1 MNAPRVATAE
11 KPVQL
16 LVVDDDEGLAIL
28 MAETLRGEGY
38 HVDTAPSANAA
49 RAWLDRRTPDLMFLD
64 LKLQD
69 SSGPALVASLQ
80 RNRTPVPFVVV
91 TGQGDEKVAV
101 EVMKQG
107 ALDYVMK
114 DTGLLDR
121 LPAVAKRAL
130 TAVAQETAL
139 RAAQA
144 EHRRLEREILAISE
158 RERHS
163 IGADL
168 HDNLGQQLTALE
180 LMCTLAKE
188 DAAPHPELAQ
198 RLDLMARMLREAVAQ
213 VRFLA
218 RGLVPVGSEPDSL
231 QVGLAELAER
241 TNAIGRV
248 RFRFDCPQPVPVKD
262 PFIAGHLYRIA
273 QEAVNNVVKHARAR
287 HATVRLHQTGHDLHL
302 VIEDDGAGIPKNR
315 ASKSDGIGLG
325 VMRHRANAIGAQLQ
339 VDSRR
344 GGGVTI
350 RCTLPLPP

>member
-1 MNAPRVATAE
+1 
-11 KPVQL
+11 
-16 LVVDDDEGLAIL
+16 
-28 MAETLRGEGY
+28 
-38 HVDTAPSANAA
+38 
-49 RAWLDRRTPDLMFLD
+49 MFLD
-64 LKLQD
+64 LKLPD
-69 SSGPALVASLQ
+69 GNGPALVASLQ
-80 RNRTPVPFVVV
+80 RDRPAVPFVVV

-130 TAVAQETAL
+130 KTVAQENAL

-188 DAAPHPELAQ
+188 DAAPHPELAK
-198 RLDLMARMLREAVAQ
+198 RLNLMARMLRETVAQ
-213 VRFLA
+213 ARFLA
-218 RGLVPVGSEPDSL
+218 RGLVPVGSEPDAL

-241 TNAIGRV
+241 TNTLGRLHC
-248 RFRFDCPQPVPVKD
+248 RFDCPQPVNVGD
-262 PFIAGHLYRIA
+262 PFVAGHLYRIA
-273 QEAVNNVVKHARAR
+273 QEAVNNAVKHARAR
-287 HATVRLHQTGHDLHL
+287 HATIRLHQTGQELEL
-302 VIEDDGAGIPKNR
+302 VIEDDGAGLSKNR
-315 ASKSDGIGLG
+315 DVKHDGIGLG
-325 VMRHRANAIGAQLQ
+325 VMKHRANAIGAQLAIN
-339 VDSRR
+339 SRR
-344 GGGVTI
+344 SEGVTI
-350 RCTLPLPP
+350 RCTLLLSP